1 MKIASFNVNSLKVR
15 LPHLCDWLQSA
26 QPDVLGLQE
35 LKLIDAQFPRAEI
48 EALGYHAEVFGQ
60 PTYNG
65 VALLSRE
72 PAQAVVRGIPGFD
85 DPQARVITA
94 RFGELTVVNCYVV
107 NGQAVGSD
115 KYVYKLK
122 FLDALHAYLAALKK
136 DGAKLVVVGDFN
148 IAPADIDVHDPIAWA
163 GQVLVSAPERAAL
176 TKILALGLCDSFR
189 LLNSEP
195 KLYSWWDYR
204 QLAFRRNQGLRIDLL
219 LIDQALSAGL
229 KAVGIDKAVRKLERP
244 SDHAPVWLEL

>member
-115 KYVYKLK
+115 KYAYKLN

>member
-1 MKIASFNVNSLKVR
+1 
-15 LPHLCDWLQSA
+15 
-26 QPDVLGLQE
+26 
-35 LKLIDAQFPRAEI
+35 
-48 EALGYHAEVFGQ
+48 
-60 PTYNG
+60 
-65 VALLSRE
+65 LLSRE